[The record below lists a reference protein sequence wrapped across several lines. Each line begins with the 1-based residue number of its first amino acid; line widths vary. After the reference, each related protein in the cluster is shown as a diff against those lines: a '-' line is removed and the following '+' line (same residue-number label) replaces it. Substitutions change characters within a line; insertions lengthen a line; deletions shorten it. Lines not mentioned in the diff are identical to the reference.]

1 MKRRKTVERWLA
13 DIWPTGQNK
22 RKADERDRQIDRS
35 VGAQKKQAVDKTPET
50 DWRRL
55 LKQSN

>member
-13 DIWPTGQNK
+13 EVWPTPDTE
-22 RKADERDRQIDRS
+22 RKADNRDRQIDRS
-35 VGAQKKQAVDKTPET
+35 VGAQMQQAAEKTPET

-55 LKQSN
+55 SKQP